1 MSLRGEAHR
10 AAVRAVLDAFGDDA
24 RALVVVGGC
33 ALGLYARATGAPL
46 RTTKDV
52 DCISTVTPW
61 VIQERKLADMCSRG
75 LLTPDPE
82 LQCRYRIRGTDVDVD
97 VLSPDGLNVGG
108 VNPWLVRAVRRAQP
122 YEVGGNRT
130 VMAMTPPYFLATK
143 LVAFESRGPDAQSS
157 KDAED
162 IVGLMVEVDDLV
174 ARVDAEQMRADVADL
189 WARAMRKY
197 GLADVDL
204 PDLVDWHLEPREAE
218 HRDRVVEALI
228 TLVRG

>member
-10 AAVRAVLDAFGDDA
+10 AAMRAVLDVFGDDA
-24 RALVVVGGC
+24 RSFVFVGGC
-33 ALGLYARATGAPL
+33 VLGLYARATGAPL

-61 VIQERKLADMCSRG
+61 VIQEHKLADMCSRG
-75 LLTPDPE
+75 ILTPDPE
-82 LQCRYRIRGTDVDVD
+82 LQCRYRIRGSDIDVDI
-97 VLSPDGLNVGG
+97 LSPDGLNVGG
-108 VNPWLVRAVRRAQP
+108 VNPWFERAVRRAQP
-122 YEVGGNRT
+122 YEVGGSRT
-130 VMAMTPPYFLATK
+130 VTAMTPPHFLATK

-174 ARVDAEQMRADVADL
+174 ARVDVADL

-197 GLADVDL
+197 GIADVDL
-204 PDLVDWHLEPREAE
+204 PDFVDWHLEPREAE
-218 HRDRVVEALI
+218 HRDRVVEAVI